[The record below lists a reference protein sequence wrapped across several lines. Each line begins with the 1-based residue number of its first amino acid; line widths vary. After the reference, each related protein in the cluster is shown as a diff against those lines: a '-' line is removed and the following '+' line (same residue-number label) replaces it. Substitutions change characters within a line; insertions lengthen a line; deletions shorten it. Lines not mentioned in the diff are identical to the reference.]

1 MAYTVRVD
9 DKTIRIN
16 GRVPL
21 LPLRDVVIFPRM
33 TLPLFVGRPQSV
45 AAIERAAA
53 GGKWILACTQRR
65 PEVFSPS
72 QGDLYEL
79 GTLVKLLQVFRLPD
93 GTMRILVEGVARAH
107 IASVEVVDSC
117 LEVEPAPCPEEPR
130 AGDESFALLKPVQ
143 SLFQEYAQLSQRVP
157 EDALQAAVSEPEP
170 NRATYLMSA
179 QLLLKVSSRQELLE
193 APDAAHRLRVLAS
206 FLGTE
211 LEILRLERR
220 IEQEGQLAVGRARR
234 RETDLPARPPARQK
248 REPLPESDPDSEYD
262 ELEQKIRAAHM
273 PKQAEEKALREL
285 DRLSKMALLSPEATV
300 TRTYLDWLISVP
312 WRKQT
317 RDRLDL
323 KVAEELLDSDHFG
336 LTKVKERIL
345 EHLAVMK
352 LSKQVRGPVLCLI
365 GPPGV
370 GKTSLGR
377 SIARALNRKFVRMS
391 LGGVRDEAEIRGHR
405 RTYIGSMPGRIV
417 QAMRKAGTNNPVILL
432 DEVDKLGTDYRGD
445 PAAAL
450 LEVLDPEQNSS
461 FNDHYLEVDYDLSK
475 VLFLT
480 TANLATGIPPALQDR
495 MEVIRLP
502 GYLETEKR
510 EIGRRFLL
518 PRQLAAHGLT
528 DSDLSVTDEAITR
541 VLREYTREAGVRN
554 LERSFAGLCRKVA
567 REKAAGDLGAT
578 RVVAPA
584 DLEQLL
590 GVPRFTDNQIERRG
604 RIGVATGLA
613 WTEAGGEILLIETRV
628 LPGRGR
634 LILTGKL
641 GETMRESAQAAL
653 SYIRSRAKALG
664 LQPDFYRE
672 HDLHVHVP
680 EGGVPKDGPS
690 AGSAIALSMVS
701 ALTGVPTRATVAL
714 TGEITLRGRVIPI
727 GGLPEKAVAAYR
739 AGIKVLLVPERNQQG
754 LSEIPAEVREGM
766 RIVPVTRLDQVL
778 RRGLA
783 SAFHAG
789 EGPHKKDA
797 NRLVA

>member
-9 DKTIRIN
+9 EKTIRIN

-33 TLPLFVGRPQSV
+33 NLPLFVGRPHSV
-45 AAIERAAA
+45 GAIERAAD
-53 GGKWILACTQRR
+53 GTKWVFACTQRR
-65 PEVFSPS
+65 PEVFSPT
-72 QGDLYEL
+72 QGDLFEV

-93 GTMRILVEGVARAH
+93 GTMRILVEGVARAR
-107 IASVEVVDSC
+107 IARLEAADGC
-117 LEVEPAPCPEEPR
+117 LEAELLPCREDSKP
-130 AGDESFALLKPVQ
+130 GDEAHEILRPTQAL
-143 SLFQEYAQLSQRVP
+143 FTEYADLSQRVP
-157 EDALQAAVSEPEP
+157 EDALQSAVSEPEP
-170 NRATYLMSA
+170 NRASYLMAA
-179 QLLLKVSSRQELLE
+179 QLLLKVASRQELLE
-193 APDAAHRLRVLAS
+193 APDPEHRLRVLGS
-206 FLGTE
+206 FLSTE

-234 RETDLPARPPARQK
+234 RPENGGRKVPVRTRREAPPEAD
-248 REPLPESDPDSEYD
+248 PESEYE
-262 ELEQKIRAAHM
+262 ELEQRIRSAHM
-273 PKQAEEKALREL
+273 TKAAEEKALREL
-285 DRLSKMALLSPEATV
+285 DRLTKMALLSPEATV
-300 TRTYLDWLISVP
+300 TRTYIDWLLAVP

-317 RDRLDL
+317 KDRLDL
-323 KVAEELLDSDHFG
+323 KVAEEMLDSEHFG
-336 LTKVKERIL
+336 LSKVKERIL

-352 LSKQVRGPVLCLI
+352 LSRKVRGPVLCLI

-417 QAMRKAGTNNPVILL
+417 QAMRKAGTMNPVILL
-432 DEVDKLGTDYRGD
+432 DEVDKLGTDFRGD
-445 PAAAL
+445 PASAL
-450 LEVLDPEQNSS
+450 LEVLDPEQNGA

-475 VLFLT
+475 ALFLT

-495 MEVIRLP
+495 MEVIRIP

-518 PRQLAAHGLT
+518 PRQLTAHGLEET
-528 DSDLSVTDEAITR
+528 DLVLKDGAIER

-554 LERSFAGLCRKVA
+554 LERSFASICRKVA
-567 REKAAGDLGAT
+567 REKAAGELTGTHSVGAE
-578 RVVAPA
+578 
-584 DLEQLL
+584 DLETML
-590 GVPRFTDNQIERRG
+590 GVPRFTDNLIDRRG

-634 LILTGKL
+634 LMLTGKL

-664 LQPDFYRE
+664 LEPDFYRE

-690 AGSAIALSMVS
+690 AGAAIALSMVS
-701 ALTGVPTRATVAL
+701 ALTGAPTRSTVAL
-714 TGEITLRGRVIPI
+714 TGEITLRGLVLPI

-739 AGIKVLLVPERNQQG
+739 AGIKTMLIPLRNQQG
-754 LSEIPAEVREGM
+754 LSEIPNEVREGM
-766 RIVPVTRLDQVL
+766 RIVPVSRMEQVL

-783 SAFHAG
+783 VSVR
-789 EGPHKKDA
+789 EKKDA